1 MSDERSWESEEPHP
15 AEDAGPSEGWEE
27 TADSDEHADEEYAS
41 PLDPLGDEGS
51 SRSVNRWVPGVVVL
65 HYPSR
70 DVRVPLDGHS
80 ALRLLTMFSRRQSQ
94 RFADLLD
101 PDESSA
107 TSAWLVLD
115 VEEPLAMSWLPSSG
129 QSART
134 AIDPPASLVG

>member
-1 MSDERSWESEEPHP
+1 MSDERSWEYEQPHDAEDPYDAEEPES
-15 AEDAGPSEGWEE
+15 EDADAEEAEGFG
-27 TADSDEHADEEYAS
+27 S
-41 PLDPLGDEGS
+41 PLRDEDMDRS
-51 SRSVNRWVPGVVVL
+51 SARVVNQWVPGVVVL

-70 DVRVPLDGHS
+70 DVRVPLDGDS